1 MTEISELENN
11 RDELKNVNSLAFA
24 EQKNV
29 KLPVK
34 KKRKQTVKAVSSLK
48 QNKPSEEPSIG
59 SKKDSEVTG
68 ASSDDQESAVSSDPG
83 SNVFKKDDNES
94 TKPPKASTR
103 QSISKAKAQKSKPSL
118 MHRPVTPEIKEKE
131 LKNIQTKVCILC
143 DFY

>member
-1 MTEISELENN
+1 M
-11 RDELKNVNSLAFA
+11 
-24 EQKNV
+24 
-29 KLPVK
+29 
-34 KKRKQTVKAVSSLK
+34 KAVSSLK

-68 ASSDDQESAVSSDPG
+68 ASSDQESAVSSDPG

-118 MHRPVTPEIKEKE
+118 MHRPITPEIKEKE
-131 LKNIQTKVCILC
+131 LKNIQTKVCILY